1 MDLVLILIILVVLYL
16 IFLHIYYSDSN
27 LTLQYRIPESRSV
40 ISDTVFNTNVGKVSE
55 MKSLQET
62 LCSGPENS
70 NKWNS
75 NSSSRPTKHTSGT
88 STG

>member
-40 ISDTVFNTNVGKVSE
+40 ISDTVFNTNVGKVEE
-55 MKSLQET
+55 MKKKLIMFLSL
-62 LCSGPENS
+62 SII
-70 NKWNS
+70 
-75 NSSSRPTKHTSGT
+75 SSKVYQNYQILIR
-88 STG
+88 